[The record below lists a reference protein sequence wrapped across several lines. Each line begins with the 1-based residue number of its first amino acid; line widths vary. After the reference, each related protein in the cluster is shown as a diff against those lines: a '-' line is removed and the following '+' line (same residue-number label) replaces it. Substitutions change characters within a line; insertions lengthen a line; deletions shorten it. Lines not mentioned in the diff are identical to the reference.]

1 MKNKNEYKGKDMVEL
16 KTKLREK
23 RTALRNFEFA
33 ISGSKSRN
41 VREGRVMKKD
51 IAKILTEINSIK
63 K

>member
-1 MKNKNEYKGKDMVEL
+1 MKNKNEFKGKDMVEL

-33 ISGSKSRN
+33 MSGSKNKN
-41 VREGRVMKKD
+41 VKEGAVLKKN
-51 IAKILTEINSIK
+51 IARILTEINSTK